1 MIEKEGELK
10 VVVNYLYKYRN
21 MIILRNKEFSEY
33 KKQPYYSMGQR
44 LKNTATGFGFGAGVG
59 AGMGAMAG
67 GLIGGR
73 TGAKVGATL
82 GGLAL
87 GSGLARLGWKD
98 TSKESVDKRNALALK
113 RAKEEEMYKKN
124 PRLRYKDL
132 EDPNLEKGFRDIE
145 NQYNVKYGDDFYK
158 YLKLRKKLVPIL
170 VDLEKKG
177 TPVTDRYGI
186 LMSVNPNSS
195 KNWVN
200 EESRVN
206 PEELSSM
213 LAINPEMADDTWL
226 TYNFKTGK
234 YGYDPHD
241 NSYPDLKSLL
251 LNKLKQDEDYIRN
264 YVSPEK
270 NKGDLEFIN
279 KYRNLIKREL

>member
-1 MIEKEGELK
+1 MI
-10 VVVNYLYKYRN
+10 V
-21 MIILRNKEFSEY
+21 LRNKIFSEY
-33 KKQPYYSMGQR
+33 KKQPYYSTGKR
-44 LKNTATGFGFGAGVG
+44 LKSAMSGFGIGAGVG

-67 GLIGGR
+67 GLIGGK

-98 TSKESVDKRNALALK
+98 TSKESVDRRNALALK
-113 RAKEEEMYKKN
+113 RAKEEEMYRKN

-145 NQYNVKYGDDFYK
+145 TKYGVKYGDDFYK

-177 TPVTDRYGI
+177 TPVSDRYGI

-206 PEELSSM
+206 PEELSSI

-226 TYNFKTGK
+226 VYNFKTGK

-241 NSYPDLKSLL
+241 NSYSDLKSLL
-251 LNKLKQDEDYIRN
+251 LNKLDQDEDYIKKYEN
-264 YVSPEK
+264 IEK
-270 NKGDLEFIN
+270 KKGDLEFIKRYKELIN
-279 KYRNLIKREL
+279 KYL

>member
-1 MIEKEGELK
+1 
-10 VVVNYLYKYRN
+10 
-21 MIILRNKEFSEY
+21 MIILRNKKFSEY

-67 GLIGGR
+67 GLIGGK

-98 TSKESVDKRNALALK
+98 TSKESVDRRNASALK

-158 YLKLRKKLVPIL
+158 YLKLRKKLIPIL
-170 VDLEKKG
+170 VDLEKNG
-177 TPVTDRYGI
+177 TPITDRYGI
-186 LMSVNPNSS
+186 LMSVNPKLS
-195 KNWVN
+195 KNWVDG
-200 EESRVN
+200 ESKVN

-213 LAINPEMADDTWL
+213 LTINPEMADDTWL
-226 TYNFKTGK
+226 TYNFKTRK
-234 YGYDPHD
+234 YGYNPHD
-241 NSYPDLKSLL
+241 NGYSDLKSLL
-251 LNKLKQDEDYIRN
+251 LDKLKYDEDYIKENEDLKER
-264 YVSPEK
+264 
-270 NKGDLEFIN
+270 KGDLEFIE
-279 KYRNLIKREL
+279 KYRHLINKEL